1 MPVFGDTSFSSA
13 RSPLSGLMGRFLIG
27 GVIALVAFI
36 GYCSNSSQNQ
46 VTGRTQRLALSVPQ
60 EIALGLQSAPEMVRQ
75 FGGLCRDPEKVRRF
89 DRVGR
94 RLLEGIAKNVKAD
107 ANPYQYD
114 FHLLDDDRT
123 INAFALP
130 GGQVFI
136 TEALYDRLRSE
147 GQLAGVLGHEIMH
160 VLGRHSSAQIAKSN
174 LLNTLAGAATVAASS
189 DMRSAWN
196 TQQIAS
202 MVAGVIGLKYGRS
215 DELESD
221 EYALRFMVWACYD
234 PRSMIEVMKIL
245 KEASGGRSQP
255 EWLSSH
261 PDPGNRIEAIEA
273 KIRELWPQ
281 GLPAGLEP

>member
-1 MPVFGDTSFSSA
+1 MPLFGNTSMVRSG
-13 RSPLSGLMGRFLIG
+13 SPLSGLLGRFAIG
-27 GVIALVAFI
+27 AVIALVALI
-36 GYCSNSSQNQ
+36 GYCSNSQPNL

-94 RLLEGIAKNVKAD
+94 RLLDGIAKNVKPD

-136 TEALYDRLRSE
+136 TEALYDRLRTE

-174 LLNTLAGAATVAASS
+174 LLSTLAGAATVAASS

-196 TQQIAS
+196 TQQIAG
-202 MVAGVIGLKYGRS
+202 MVAGIINLKYGRN
-215 DELESD
+215 DELEAD
-221 EYALRFMVWACYD
+221 EYGLRFMVWAGYD
-234 PRSMIEVMKIL
+234 PRAMIEVMKIL

-255 EWLSSH
+255 EWLSTH

-273 KIRELWPQ
+273 KIKELWPE
-281 GLPAGLEP
+281 GLPARLEP